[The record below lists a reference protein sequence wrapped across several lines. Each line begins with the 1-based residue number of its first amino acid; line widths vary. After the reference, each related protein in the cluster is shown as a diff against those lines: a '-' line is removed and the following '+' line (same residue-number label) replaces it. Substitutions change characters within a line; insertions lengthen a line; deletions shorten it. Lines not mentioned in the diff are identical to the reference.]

1 MSTSVPGP
9 AVDPFAS
16 RMKREQT
23 LAIDVM
29 GGDFGPRCIIP
40 SVARCL
46 GQLSQLKVIL
56 VGSPESMTSIC
67 NTYQLPADRVSFIHT
82 SETILADDLPAS
94 VLRSKRDASM
104 RVAIE
109 QVRDGHAD
117 GCLSAGNTGALM
129 VLAKA
134 LLGTVEGIQRPAI
147 MAALPGAGRFC
158 HVLDLGAN
166 VDCSARQLFE
176 FAVMGSE
183 AVSELTGI
191 EQPRVGL
198 LNIGSEINK
207 GSLRVREVSEL
218 LRDTRSL
225 NYIGHIEGNELFQDK
240 ADVVVCDGFVGN
252 VMLKASE
259 GLVDYMQAEMRRA
272 FAGTLLL
279 RLLGPLLW
287 RSMRPVTERLNPHQ
301 YNGVCLLGLQGV
313 VVKSHGNAGQQ
324 AFEAAIR
331 QAVLACQSE
340 MPQRIA
346 ARLERC
352 RGELL

>member
-1 MSTSVPGP
+1 
-9 AVDPFAS
+9 
-16 RMKREQT
+16 MKRQVT

-40 SVARCL
+40 AVAHCL
-46 GQLSQLKVIL
+46 EQAPAFKVIL
-56 VGSPESMTSIC
+56 VGSPEPMTSL
-67 NTYQLPADRVSFIHT
+67 YKAHQLPADRVTLVHT
-82 SETILADDLPAS
+82 SETILADDAPAS
-94 VLRSKRDASM
+94 VLRGKRDASM

-109 QVRDGHAD
+109 LVRDGRAD

-129 VLAKA
+129 VLAKT
-134 LLGTVEGIQRPAI
+134 LLGTVEGIQRPAL
-147 MAALPGAGRFC
+147 MAALPVAGKFC

-166 VDCSARQLFE
+166 VDCTARQLFE

-183 AVSELTGI
+183 AVAELTGI

-198 LNIGSEINK
+198 LNIGGEINK

-218 LRDTRSL
+218 LRDTPSL
-225 NYIGHIEGNELFQDK
+225 NYIGHVEGNELFRDR

-259 GLVDYMQAEMRRA
+259 GLVDYMQSEVRRVVA
-272 FAGTLLL
+272 HSILL
-279 RLLGPLLW
+279 RLLGPLL
-287 RSMRPVTERLNPHQ
+287 RRALRPVVERLNPHQ

-313 VVKSHGNAGQQ
+313 VVKSHGNAGQP
-324 AFEAAIR
+324 AFEAAIH
-331 QAVLACQSE
+331 QAVQACRSE

-346 ARLERC
+346 VRLARC

>member
-1 MSTSVPGP
+1 
-9 AVDPFAS
+9 
-16 RMKREQT
+16 
-23 LAIDVM
+23 M

-40 SVARCL
+40 SVVRCL
-46 GQLSQLKVIL
+46 EQIPELEVVL
-56 VGSPESMTSIC
+56 VGSPEPMTRLC
-67 NTYQLPADRVSFIHT
+67 KEHQLPADRVTSIHT
-82 SETILADDLPAS
+82 SETIHADDAPAS
-94 VLRSKRDASM
+94 VLRNKRDASM

-109 QVRDGHAD
+109 QVRDGRAD

-129 VLAKA
+129 VLAKT

-147 MAALPGAGRFC
+147 MAALPVAGKFC

-166 VDCSARQLFE
+166 VDCTARQLFE

-183 AVSELTGI
+183 AVTELTGV

-218 LRDTRSL
+218 LRDTPSL
-225 NYIGHIEGNELFQDK
+225 NYIGHVEGNELFQDK

-259 GLVDYMQAEMRRA
+259 GLVEYMQGEITRA
-272 FAGTLLL
+272 FSGNRLL
-279 RLLGPLLW
+279 RLLGPLLR
-287 RSMRPVTERLNPHQ
+287 RSLRPMGERLNPHQ

-313 VVKSHGNAGQQ
+313 VVKSHGNASQP

-331 QAVLACQSE
+331 QAARACQSN

-346 ARLERC
+346 ARLARC

>member
-1 MSTSVPGP
+1 MSV
-9 AVDPFAS
+9 
-16 RMKREQT
+16 R

-40 SVARCL
+40 AVARCL
-46 GQLSQLKVIL
+46 EQIPGFKVVL
-56 VGSPESMTSIC
+56 VGSPEPMASLC
-67 NTYQLPADRVSFIHT
+67 AEYPLPGDRVSFVHT

-94 VLRSKRDASM
+94 VLRGKRDASM

-129 VLAKA
+129 VLAKT

-147 MAALPGAGRFC
+147 MAALPVAGKFC

-191 EQPRVGL
+191 ERPRVGL

-218 LRDTRSL
+218 LRDSRSL
-225 NYIGHIEGNELFQDK
+225 NYIGHIEGNELFHDR

-252 VMLKASE
+252 VVLKASE
-259 GLVDYMQAEMRRA
+259 GLADYMQDEMHRA
-272 FAGTLLL
+272 LSGNLLL
-279 RLLGPLLW
+279 RLMAPLL
-287 RSMRPVTERLNPHQ
+287 RRALKPMGERLDPHQ
-301 YNGVCLLGLQGV
+301 YNGVSLLGLQGV
-313 VVKSHGNAGQQ
+313 VVKSHGNAGQH
-324 AFEAAIR
+324 AFEVAIR
-331 QAVLACQSE
+331 QAVRACQSD

-346 ARLERC
+346 GRLARC
-352 RGELL
+352 RNELL

>member
-1 MSTSVPGP
+1 
-9 AVDPFAS
+9 
-16 RMKREQT
+16 
-23 LAIDVM
+23 M
-29 GGDFGPRCIIP
+29 GGDFGPRYIIP
-40 SVARCL
+40 AVARSL
-46 GQLSQLKVIL
+46 EQIPALKVML
-56 VGSPESMTSIC
+56 VGSPEPMTGLC
-67 NTYQLPADRVSFIHT
+67 RTHQLPADRVRFIHT
-82 SETILADDLPAS
+82 SETILADDAPAS
-94 VLRSKRDASM
+94 VLRNKRDASM

-109 QVRDGHAD
+109 LVRDGQAD
-117 GCLSAGNTGALM
+117 GCLSAGNTGAMM

-147 MAALPGAGRFC
+147 MAALPVAGRAC

-166 VDCSARQLFE
+166 VDCTARQLFE

-183 AVSELTGI
+183 AVAELTGI
-191 EQPRVGL
+191 GQPRVGL

-218 LRDTRSL
+218 LRDTPSL
-225 NYIGHIEGNELFQDK
+225 NYIGHVEGNELFLGK

-259 GLVDYMQAEMRRA
+259 GLVDYMHSEVRRA
-272 FAGTLLL
+272 LAGNRLL
-279 RLLGPLLW
+279 RLFGPLLR
-287 RSMRPVTERLNPHQ
+287 RSLRPMEERLNPQQ

-313 VVKSHGNAGQQ
+313 VVKSHGNASSA
-324 AFEAAIR
+324 AFEAAIQ
-331 QAVLACQSE
+331 QAVSACRSD

-346 ARLERC
+346 ARLARC

>member
-1 MSTSVPGP
+1 
-9 AVDPFAS
+9 
-16 RMKREQT
+16 
-23 LAIDVM
+23 M

-46 GQLSQLKVIL
+46 EQDSRLNVVL
-56 VGSPESMTSIC
+56 VGSPEPMTSLC
-67 NTYQLPADRVSFIHT
+67 ASHQLPADRVSFIHT
-82 SETILADDLPAS
+82 SEIIHADDAPAS
-94 VLRSKRDASM
+94 VLRGKRDASM

-109 QVRDGHAD
+109 LVRDGRAD

-147 MAALPGAGRFC
+147 MAALPVAGKFC

-166 VDCSARQLFE
+166 VDCTARQLFE

-183 AVSELTGI
+183 AVAELTGI

-218 LRDTRSL
+218 LRDSPSL
-225 NYIGHIEGNELFQDK
+225 NYIGHVEGNELFQDR

-259 GLVDYMQAEMRRA
+259 GLVDYMQGEMRRA
-272 FAGTLLL
+272 FADNLLL
-279 RLLGPLLW
+279 RLLSPVLR
-287 RSMRPVTERLNPHQ
+287 RSLRPMAERLNPHQ
-301 YNGVCLLGLQGV
+301 YNGVSLLGLQGV
-313 VVKSHGNAGQQ
+313 VVKSHGNAGQP

-331 QAVLACQSE
+331 QAVRACQSD

-346 ARLERC
+346 ARLARC
-352 RGELL
+352 RGDLL

>member
-1 MSTSVPGP
+1 
-9 AVDPFAS
+9 
-16 RMKREQT
+16 
-23 LAIDVM
+23 M

-40 SVARCL
+40 AVARCL
-46 GQLSQLKVIL
+46 QQIPGFNVVL
-56 VGSPESMTSIC
+56 VGSPEPMASLSRE
-67 NTYQLPADRVSFIHT
+67 YRLPDDRVSFVHT

-104 RVAIE
+104 RVVIE
-109 QVRDGHAD
+109 QVRDGVAD

-129 VLAKA
+129 VLAKT

-147 MAALPGAGRFC
+147 MAALPVAGKFC

-183 AVSELTGI
+183 AVAELTDI
-191 EQPRVGL
+191 ERPRVGL

-218 LRDTRSL
+218 LRDSRSL
-225 NYIGHIEGNELFQDK
+225 NYIGHIEGHELFQDR

-252 VMLKASE
+252 VVLKASE
-259 GLVDYMQAEMRRA
+259 GLAGYMQDELRRA
-272 FAGTLLL
+272 LSGSFAL
-279 RLLGPLLW
+279 RLLAPLL
-287 RSMRPVTERLNPHQ
+287 RRALKPMGERLDPSQH
-301 YNGVCLLGLQGV
+301 NGAVLLGLQGV
-313 VVKSHGNAGQQ
+313 VVKSHGNADQT
-324 AFEAAIR
+324 ALEVAIG
-331 QAVLACQSE
+331 QAVRACQSQ

-346 ARLERC
+346 ARLARC

>member
-1 MSTSVPGP
+1 
-9 AVDPFAS
+9 
-16 RMKREQT
+16 
-23 LAIDVM
+23 M

-46 GQLSQLKVIL
+46 QQIPGLTVML
-56 VGSPESMTSIC
+56 VGSPEPMASLC
-67 NTYQLPADRVSFIHT
+67 EQYQLPADRVSYIHT

-109 QVRDGHAD
+109 MVRDGRAD

-147 MAALPGAGRFC
+147 MAALPVAGRFC

-191 EQPRVGL
+191 ERPRVGL

-207 GSLRVREVSEL
+207 GTLRVREVSEL

-225 NYIGHIEGNELFQDK
+225 NYVGHIEGNELFQDR

-259 GLVDYMQAEMRRA
+259 GLVDYMQDELRRA
-272 FAGTLLL
+272 VAGNLLL
-279 RLLGPLLW
+279 RLLGPVLRGAL
-287 RSMRPVTERLNPHQ
+287 RPMAERLNPHQ
-301 YNGVCLLGLQGV
+301 YNGVSLLGLRGV
-313 VVKSHGNAGQQ
+313 VVKSHGNAGRP

-331 QAVLACQSE
+331 QAVRACESD

-346 ARLERC
+346 ARLARC

>member
-1 MSTSVPGP
+1 
-9 AVDPFAS
+9 
-16 RMKREQT
+16 
-23 LAIDVM
+23 M

-46 GQLSQLKVIL
+46 QQISELKVTL
-56 VGSPESMTSIC
+56 VGSPEPMRALSRE
-67 NTYQLPADRVSFIHT
+67 YQLPADRVSFVHT
-82 SETILADDLPAS
+82 SEIILADDMPAS

-109 QVRDGHAD
+109 MVRDGKAD

-147 MAALPGAGRFC
+147 MAALPVAGKFC

-166 VDCSARQLFE
+166 VDCTARQLFE
-176 FAVMGSE
+176 FAVMGAE
-183 AVSELTGI
+183 AVSELQGI

-218 LRDTRSL
+218 LRDSRSL
-225 NYIGHIEGNELFQDK
+225 NYIGHIEGNELFLDR

-259 GLVDYMQAEMRRA
+259 GLVSYMQSEIRA
-272 FAGTLLL
+272 AFSGSWLL
-279 RLLGPLLW
+279 RLFGPLL
-287 RSMRPVTERLNPHQ
+287 RSALRPMAEKLNPHQ
-301 YNGVCLLGLQGV
+301 YNGVCLLGLKGV

-324 AFEAAIR
+324 AFEAAIY
-331 QAVLACQSE
+331 QAVRACRSQ

-346 ARLERC
+346 ARLARC

>member
-1 MSTSVPGP
+1 
-9 AVDPFAS
+9 
-16 RMKREQT
+16 
-23 LAIDVM
+23 M

-46 GQLSQLKVIL
+46 EQIPELEVTL
-56 VGSPESMTSIC
+56 VGSPEPMSSLSSK
-67 NTYQLPADRVSFIHT
+67 YPLPVDRVRFIHT
-82 SETILADDLPAS
+82 SETILADDVPAS

-109 QVRDGHAD
+109 QVRDGQAH
-117 GCLSAGNTGALM
+117 GCLSAGNTGALR

-147 MAALPGAGRFC
+147 MAALPVAGKAC
-158 HVLDLGAN
+158 YVLDLGAN
-166 VDCSARQLFE
+166 VDCSTRQLFE

-183 AVSELTGI
+183 AVAELTGI

-198 LNIGSEINK
+198 LNIGGEINK

-218 LRDTRSL
+218 LRDTPSL
-225 NYIGHIEGNELFQDK
+225 NYIGHVEGNELFQDK

-259 GLVDYMQAEMRRA
+259 GLVDYMQGEVRRA
-272 FAGTLLL
+272 LAGNWVL
-279 RLLGPLLW
+279 RLLGPLLK
-287 RSMRPVTERLNPHQ
+287 RSLQPVDERLNPRQ
-301 YNGVCLLGLQGV
+301 YNGVSLLGLRGV
-313 VVKSHGNAGQQ
+313 VVKSHGNAGQA

-331 QAVLACQSE
+331 QAVSACRSD

-346 ARLERC
+346 ARLAGC

>member
-1 MSTSVPGP
+1 
-9 AVDPFAS
+9 
-16 RMKREQT
+16 
-23 LAIDVM
+23 M

-46 GQLSQLKVIL
+46 ELIPGLHVTL
-56 VGSPESMTSIC
+56 VGSPEPMTRLC
-67 NTYQLPADRVSFIHT
+67 AEHRLPQDRIRLVHT
-82 SETILADDLPAS
+82 SETIHGDDAPAS

-109 QVRDGHAD
+109 LVRDGHAD

-147 MAALPGAGRFC
+147 MAALPVAGRFC

-183 AVSELTGI
+183 AVSELTGV

-198 LNIGSEINK
+198 LNIGSEVNK

-218 LRDTRSL
+218 LRDTPSL
-225 NYIGHIEGNELFQDK
+225 NYIGHVEGNELFLDR

-259 GLVDYMQAEMRRA
+259 GLVQYMQQEMRQA
-272 FAGTLLL
+272 FAGNLLL
-279 RLLGPLLW
+279 RLLGPVLRRAL
-287 RSMRPVTERLNPHQ
+287 RPMAERLNPHQ
-301 YNGVCLLGLQGV
+301 YNGVSLLGLRGV
-313 VVKSHGNAGQQ
+313 VVKSHGNAGQP

-331 QAVLACQSE
+331 QAVRACESD

-346 ARLERC
+346 ARLARC

>member
-1 MSTSVPGP
+1 
-9 AVDPFAS
+9 
-16 RMKREQT
+16 
-23 LAIDVM
+23 M

-46 GQLSQLKVIL
+46 EQIPELEVTL
-56 VGSPESMTSIC
+56 VGSPEPMTRLC
-67 NTYQLPADRVSFIHT
+67 NTHRLPAERVRFIHT
-82 SETILADDLPAS
+82 SETILADDAPAS
-94 VLRSKRDASM
+94 VLRGKRDASM
-104 RVAIE
+104 RVTIE
-109 QVRDGHAD
+109 QVRDGQAD

-134 LLGTVEGIQRPAI
+134 LLGTVDGIQRPAI
-147 MAALPGAGRFC
+147 MAALPVAGRVC

-166 VDCSARQLFE
+166 VDCTARQLFE

-183 AVSELTGI
+183 AVVELTGI
-191 EQPRVGL
+191 AQPRVGL

-218 LRDTRSL
+218 LRDTPSL

-252 VMLKASE
+252 VMLKVSE
-259 GLVDYMQAEMRRA
+259 GLVLYMQDEMRRA
-272 FAGTLLL
+272 LAGHWLL
-279 RLLGPLLW
+279 RLL
-287 RSMRPVTERLNPHQ
+287 RPVLGRALQPMQERLSPHQ

-313 VVKSHGNAGQQ
+313 VVKSHGNASQA

-331 QAVLACQSE
+331 QAVSACRSA

-346 ARLERC
+346 ARLAQC

>member
-1 MSTSVPGP
+1 
-9 AVDPFAS
+9 
-16 RMKREQT
+16 
-23 LAIDVM
+23 M

-46 GQLSQLKVIL
+46 QQIPELKVIL
-56 VGSPESMTSIC
+56 VGSPEPMTSLC
-67 NTYQLPADRVSFIHT
+67 SDHQLPADRVSFIHT
-82 SETILADDLPAS
+82 SETILADDAPAS
-94 VLRSKRDASM
+94 VLRNKRDASM

-109 QVRDGHAD
+109 LVRDGRAD

-129 VLAKA
+129 VLARM

-147 MAALPGAGRFC
+147 MAALPVAGKFC

-166 VDCSARQLFE
+166 VDCTARQLFE

-207 GSLRVREVSEL
+207 GSLRVREVAEL

-225 NYIGHIEGNELFQDK
+225 NYIGHIEGNELFRDR

-259 GLVDYMQAEMRRA
+259 GLVEYMQDEMRRA
-272 FAGTLLL
+272 FADNLLL
-279 RLLGPLLW
+279 RLLGPLLR
-287 RSMRPVTERLNPHQ
+287 RSLRPMAERLNPHQ
-301 YNGVCLLGLQGV
+301 YNGVSLLGLQGV
-313 VVKSHGNAGQQ
+313 VVKSHGNAGQP

-331 QAVLACQSE
+331 QAVRACQSD

-346 ARLERC
+346 ARLARC

>member
-1 MSTSVPGP
+1 
-9 AVDPFAS
+9 
-16 RMKREQT
+16 
-23 LAIDVM
+23 M
-29 GGDFGPRCIIP
+29 GGDFGPRCTIP

-46 GQLSQLKVIL
+46 QQIPELKVIL
-56 VGSPESMTSIC
+56 VGSPEPMASLCSE
-67 NTYQLPADRVSFIHT
+67 YQLPADRFSLVHT
-82 SETILADDLPAS
+82 SETILADDAPAS
-94 VLRSKRDASM
+94 VLRNKRDASM

-109 QVRDGHAD
+109 LVRDGQAD

-147 MAALPGAGRFC
+147 MAALPVAGKFC

-166 VDCSARQLFE
+166 VDCTARQLFE

-183 AVSELTGI
+183 AVAELTGI

-198 LNIGSEINK
+198 LNIGGEINK

-225 NYIGHIEGNELFQDK
+225 NYIGHIEGNELFQDR

-259 GLVDYMQAEMRRA
+259 GLVEYMQGEMRRA
-272 FAGTLLL
+272 FAGNLLL
-279 RLLGPLLW
+279 RLLGPLLR
-287 RSMRPVTERLNPHQ
+287 RSLRPMAERMNPHQ
-301 YNGVCLLGLQGV
+301 YNGVSLLGLQGV
-313 VVKSHGNAGQQ
+313 VVKSHGNASQP

-331 QAVLACQSE
+331 QAVRACQSD
-340 MPQRIA
+340 MPQSIA
-346 ARLERC
+346 ARLARC